1 MSSRRFERMIGIPED
16 EYMHLKSL
24 QQVYNPLQ
32 NKFQT
37 LSNQYDKQEVIT
49 DPYVRNQRQG
59 ETLNSMIQ
67 IKDNIRQQLIQVT
80 PKPYQSRAENLFNFI
95 SDKLPTNERGEII
108 NDDGKVIEGSN
119 IADLIQHAVRDRR
132 RNMIPTGWNE
142 FKDILKNSNAPRM
155 ILNYETLEE
164 MQGIKRP
171 SLATSKAMQ
180 TTTTTSSK
188 AAQTSPSKSS
198 SRSSSIKVGKRLRG
212 RSRRRRPSY
221 LDKDYFLDFESSDSV
236 KTPTT
241 KSKTSK
247 ERKGATAKR
256 YVSLESKFL

>member
-67 IKDNIRQQLIQVT
+67 MKDNIRQQLIQVT

-132 RNMIPTGWNE
+132 RNMIPNGWDE

-180 TTTTTSSK
+180 TTTISSK
-188 AAQTSPSKSS
+188 AAQTSPTKSR
-198 SRSSSIKVGKRLRG
+198 SRSSSTKLRKRSRG
-212 RSRRRRPSY
+212 RSRRKPSY
-221 LDKDYFLDFESSDSV
+221 LDKDYLLDFESSDSA
-236 KTPTT
+236 KTPRP
-241 KSKTSK
+241 KSKTGK
-247 ERKGATAKR
+247 EKKDTKKKR